1 MHKMKA
7 QEAAHLEIYVAELL
21 IKYFNL
27 KLYYKEFPG
36 GLVVRILAFHCCG
49 WGSIP
54 GRGTEI
60 PQAMRRGKNKTKQEN
75 CITTFMGPREVE

>member
-36 GLVVRILAFHCCG
+36 GLVVRILAFHWSG

-54 GRGTEI
+54 SRGIKI
-60 PQAMRRGKNKTKQEN
+60 PQAAQLGQN
-75 CITTFMGPREVE
+75 